1 MKQEVKFH
9 ELLWKT
15 LDRPKPLQSEVQ
27 QMMQEQLSLPKE
39 SEVLA
44 HISGKCFDI
53 VDFSDLMSKQRP
65 VEDTVLERWIMLSES
80 TKRNDTAVWI
90 TF

>member
-1 MKQEVKFH
+1 
-9 ELLWKT
+9 
-15 LDRPKPLQSEVQ
+15 
-27 QMMQEQLSLPKE
+27 MMQEQLSLPKE

-80 TKRNDTAVWI
+80 TKRNDTAVWSAGI
-90 TF
+90 FQILALFSVSRRICPADRKPY